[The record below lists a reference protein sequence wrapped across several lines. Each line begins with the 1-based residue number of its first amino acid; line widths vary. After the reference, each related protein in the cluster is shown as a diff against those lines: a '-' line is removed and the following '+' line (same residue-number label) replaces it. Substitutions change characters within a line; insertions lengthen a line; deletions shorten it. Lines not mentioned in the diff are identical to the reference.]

1 MAGPL
6 LHPSE
11 KGFPTTSLIGFGLIL
26 GSDGKWFRLV
36 ELLDEAKSRS
46 KSELRQRL
54 TENDKLTILEPY
66 IYLSGEYDHYF
77 WSGKIVLVL
86 VICVSASVVN

>member
-36 ELLDEAKSRS
+36 ELLDEAKSQS
-46 KSELRQRL
+46 ISDL
-54 TENDKLTILEPY
+54 
-66 IYLSGEYDHYF
+66 
-77 WSGKIVLVL
+77 
-86 VICVSASVVN
+86 